1 MRDYCTVV
9 GGANSKNRGINAGS
23 KQDMDDLVAAISAT
37 QMTFDDII
45 DSVYPFDKADE
56 AIEFIWQGRQVG
68 KLVICLD

>member
-1 MRDYCTVV
+1 MRSHCTVV
-9 GGANSKNRGINAGS
+9 GKTNSENRGINAGS

-45 DSVYPFDKADE
+45 DKVYPFDKADE

-68 KLVICLD
+68 KLVIRLD

>member
-1 MRDYCTVV
+1 MRCYRTIVDE
-9 GGANSKNRGINAGS
+9 ADSENRGINAGS

-68 KLVICLD
+68 KLVIRLD